1 MLGGILLLG
10 YQGYYLNTTGKP
22 VESIVNP
29 NIQPNS
35 NIPNHK
41 MGEFVK
47 IGDPQVSVGFNT
59 KSWSSMTWM
68 IWRYP
73 HDVGNLQIPPSNS
86 TIVNPMK
93 CSTQQ

>member
-41 MGEFVK
+41 MGGFLKWGIPK
-47 IGDPQVSVGFNT
+47 IPWVSILSHGRFGAT
-59 KSWSSMTWM
+59 PMT
-68 IWRYP
+68 
-73 HDVGNLQIPPSNS
+73 
-86 TIVNPMK
+86 
-93 CSTQQ
+93 